1 MAPAPSAA
9 DQSEAAFDAEESSSV
24 ELDMLTRLMIK
35 PERTM
40 SIATHD
46 CLKHLRSPLAR
57 TSFRKTETN
66 DISRQLQPLRTFTL
80 LFINAQQA
88 MRNNLSSDSATNF
101 EALRL
106 QLRKDSAV
114 VQAGAAFRNF
124 FAAIS
129 IDFEEKE
136 IDNLIGTQDDIED
149 QMTEEINVV
158 WDAILQATQTV
169 DAVLSRAA
177 GRLAVLAS

>member
-1 MAPAPSAA
+1 M
-9 DQSEAAFDAEESSSV
+9 
-24 ELDMLTRLMIK
+24 
-35 PERTM
+35 
-40 SIATHD
+40 
-46 CLKHLRSPLAR
+46 
-57 TSFRKTETN
+57 
-66 DISRQLQPLRTFTL
+66 
-80 LFINAQQA
+80 
-88 MRNNLSSDSATNF
+88 
-101 EALRL
+101 

-158 WDAILQATQTV
+158 WDA
-169 DAVLSRAA
+169 VLSRAA